1 MEEKVINLVGLKE
14 LRRHNKEQL
23 EVFYYLGVLGRK
35 TLKDVTKEDRK
46 EFKEYYNFL
55 KTQDEFEVK
64 ITLFGIENSFKFA
77 IGI

>member
-1 MEEKVINLVGLKE
+1 MEEKVINLEGLKE

-55 KTQDEFEVK
+55 KTQDEFQVK
-64 ITLFGIENSFKFA
+64 LTILGIENSFKFA
-77 IGI
+77 MDI